1 MHIIKRRG
9 WEISESRVTPE
20 RFVLGRRAAMAGAAA
35 GVAIPRLGQ
44 AQGAPR
50 NTRFDP
56 GRPITAVQDATT
68 YNNFYEFG
76 TDKSIYRQAQ
86 RMPVSPW
93 QIQIDGLVEKPRS
106 IGLEDLL
113 KQVRLE
119 ERVYRHRCVE
129 AWSMTVP
136 WTGFPMRDLIR
147 ICAPTSAATYVE
159 METLQDPRSMPGLH
173 LSIIDWPYREG
184 LAMAEA
190 MNDLAFIATG
200 MYGKTLPKQDGAPIR
215 LVVPWKYGFKSAKS
229 IVRVNFTDKQPV
241 NSWQQTQPS
250 EYGFWANVNP
260 QVPHPR
266 WSQATERVL
275 GSDERVKTQKWNG
288 YGEFVASLYDGI
300 DEKKERLFV

>member
-50 NTRFDP
+50 NTRYDP
-56 GRPITAVQDATT
+56 GRPITAEQDATT

-106 IGLEDLL
+106 IGLEELL

-159 METLQDPRSMPGLH
+159 METLQDARSMPGLH

-200 MYGKTLPKQDGAPIR
+200 MYGKNLPKQDGAPIR
-215 LVVPWKYGFKSAKS
+215 LVVPWKYGFKSIKS
-229 IVRVNFTDKQPV
+229 IVRVNFTNKQPV

-260 QVPHPR
+260 AVPHPR

-275 GSDERVKTQKWNG
+275 GTDERVPTIIYNG
-288 YGEFVASLYDGI
+288 YGAQVASLYAGMPTD
-300 DEKKERLFV
+300 KLFM

>member
-50 NTRFDP
+50 NTRYDP
-56 GRPITAVQDATT
+56 GRPITAEQDATT

-93 QIQIDGLVEKPRS
+93 QIQIDGMVEKPRT
-106 IGLEDLL
+106 IALEDLL

-159 METLQDPRSMPGLH
+159 METLQDARSMPGMH

-200 MYGKTLPKQDGAPIR
+200 MYGKNLPKQDGAPIR
-215 LVVPWKYGFKSAKS
+215 LVVPWKYGFKSIKS
-229 IVRVNFTDKQPV
+229 IVRVNFTNKQPV

-260 QVPHPR
+260 AVPHPR

-275 GSDERVKTQKWNG
+275 GTDERVPTIIYNG
-288 YGEFVASLYDGI
+288 YGAQVASLYAGMPTD
-300 DEKKERLFV
+300 KLFM